1 MQPLIHDSEIL
12 CFQVRGIGNSD
23 LMVDLSA
30 STMLDDSIQA
40 AYTLI
45 THTNELPT
53 LFVGYSLGCFVS
65 MQLLSNIW
73 RIPSFRDPDRI
84 FLVNGMHTGD
94 LLVSH
99 FRLFSSLLG
108 CTVAP
113 HVAQSSVPITILHAL
128 DDKTIPFREAE
139 SLQTHCQQL
148 GRDVELFTC
157 QGTHS
162 SYILDTAISK
172 RISEL

>member
-30 STMLDDSIQA
+30 GTMLDDSIQA

-84 FLVNGMHTGD
+84 LLVNGMHTGD

-108 CTVAP
+108 CTVSP

-148 GRDVELFTC
+148 GRDVELIKC
-157 QGTHS
+157 RGTHS
-162 SYILDTAISK
+162 NYILDTAISK